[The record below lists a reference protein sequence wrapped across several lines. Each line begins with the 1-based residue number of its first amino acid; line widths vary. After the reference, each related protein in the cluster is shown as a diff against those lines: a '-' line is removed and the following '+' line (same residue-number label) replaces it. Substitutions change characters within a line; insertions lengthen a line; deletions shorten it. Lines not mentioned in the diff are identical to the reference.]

1 MKDTRTDSR
10 TRTQQVRL
18 RGKLTAR
25 TALRIGAGRSYD
37 VLGDDLPVVKDSLD
51 RPVIPGSS
59 LKGALRAY
67 AESVLR
73 ALKPL
78 VEQPDADPPLSCD
91 PLTQPCLSSDEV
103 TELKQGKNADTE
115 LRARTCWACR
125 LFGAPWLASRVLV
138 KDLAVQEATWFGHF
152 GHRDGVSINRDKGT
166 AQHKKRYTFETVP
179 EQTSFDFEMV
189 VNDGSDVELG
199 LLLLTLDGIN
209 NGQISI
215 GGASSRGLGSI
226 SLDVDWDHVE
236 QITPDNA
243 LEALGARV
251 LGEDV
256 PTTAWSPQQRDKWVL
271 AFFHAIDLAEAMIER
286 WQTAR
291 HHGRKE
297 IEHDE

>member
-1 MKDTRTDSR
+1 MKDTRTDFR
-10 TRTQQVRL
+10 TPTQQVRL
-18 RGKLTAR
+18 RGQLTAR

-73 ALKPL
+73 ALEPL
-78 VEQPDADPPLSCD
+78 VERLDADPPLSCD
-91 PLTQPCLSSDEV
+91 PLTKPCLSSDEV
-103 TELKQGKNADTE
+103 TDLKKKKNADAQ
-115 LRARTCWACR
+115 LQAKSCWACR

-138 KDLAVQEATWFGHF
+138 KDLSVREETWFGHF

-179 EQTSFDFEMV
+179 EQTVFDFELV
-189 VNDGSDVELG
+189 VNDGSDAELG
-199 LLLLTLDGIN
+199 LLLLTLEGID

-215 GGASSRGLGSI
+215 GGARSRGLGSI
-226 SLDVDWDHVE
+226 SLDTDWDHVE

-251 LGEDV
+251 LGKDV
-256 PTTAWSPQQRDKWVL
+256 PTTAWSHQQRDEWIL
-271 AFFHAIDLAEAMIER
+271 AFFRAIDLPEAMIER
-286 WQTAR
+286 WRAAR
-291 HHGRKE
+291 HRGRKE
-297 IEHDE
+297 IDHGE